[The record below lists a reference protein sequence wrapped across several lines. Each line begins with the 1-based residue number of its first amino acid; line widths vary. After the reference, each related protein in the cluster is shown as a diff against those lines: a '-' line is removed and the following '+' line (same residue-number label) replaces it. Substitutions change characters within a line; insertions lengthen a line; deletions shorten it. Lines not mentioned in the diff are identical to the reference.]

1 MNTVT
6 DTLVWPDWN
15 AKEDLKR
22 LREAVPLTH
31 CITNVVVTNFSA
43 NVLLAIG
50 ASPAMAIASE
60 ESGGFAKIAGGVLI
74 NIGTITR
81 IDKESMLI
89 AAAAA
94 QEAGTPWVLDPV
106 AAGASEIRTNTIREL
121 LPFKPSVIRGNA
133 SEIIAV
139 SGAAGNVKG
148 PDSTESSGTA
158 LPYAVELALKTGSVV
173 AVSGEVDYVTDGKK
187 IIAVPGGHVIM
198 TKTTGTGCALGGVMA
213 AFLAVTGPL
222 RAAAAASLVY
232 AETGKR
238 AAQAVR
244 GSGSFAVK
252 FLDELSLIGKEY

>member
-1 MNTVT
+1 ME
-6 DTLVWPDWN
+6 TLTWPDSSVE
-15 AKEDLKR
+15 EDLKQ
-22 LREAVPLTH
+22 LRETVPLTH
-31 CITNVVVTNFSA
+31 CITNVVVRNFSA
-43 NVLLAIG
+43 NVLLAVG
-50 ASPAMAIASE
+50 ASPAMAIAAE
-60 ESGGFAKIAGGVLI
+60 EAGVFAKNAGGLLI
-74 NIGTITR
+74 NIGTITK

-106 AAGASEIRTNTIREL
+106 AAGASEIRTDMIREL
-121 LPFKPSVIRGNA
+121 IKFKPSVIRGNA

-139 SGAAGNVKG
+139 AGAAGNVKG
-148 PDSTESSGTA
+148 PDSTASSDAA
-158 LPYAVELALKTGSVV
+158 LPYARELAVKTGSVV

-198 TKTTGTGCALGGVMA
+198 TKTTGTGCALGGVIA
-213 AFLAVTGPL
+213 AFLAVAPPL

-244 GSGSFAVK
+244 GPGSFAVN
-252 FLDELSLIGKEY
+252 FLDQLSLIGKEY